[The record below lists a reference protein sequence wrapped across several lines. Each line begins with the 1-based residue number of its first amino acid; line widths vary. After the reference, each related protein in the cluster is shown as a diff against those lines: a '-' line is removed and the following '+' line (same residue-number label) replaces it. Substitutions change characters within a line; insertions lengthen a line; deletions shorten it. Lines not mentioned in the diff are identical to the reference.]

1 MIMDDNKI
9 IELYWNRSEQAI
21 IETKQKYNPLC
32 TRISLNILHSNE
44 EAEECVNDAYLGV
57 WNSIPTER
65 PGYFSAFLC
74 KIVRNLSLKR
84 LSYNHAGKRNSNI
97 QTTMEELENAL
108 AANINL
114 SEKLEVEELVHTL
127 NEFLRGLPAYKRN
140 VFIRRYFFF
149 DTISE
154 IADRYGYSKSKVKS
168 ILSRD
173 GKALCKFLLE
183 RGYGNEYK

>member
-1 MIMDDNKI
+1 MEDNEI

-21 IETKQKYNPLC
+21 IETKKKYNPLC
-32 TRISLNILHSNE
+32 AKISLNILRNNE

-57 WNSIPTER
+57 WNAIPTER

-84 LSYNHAGKRNSNI
+84 LNYNHAEKRYSNI
-97 QTTMEELENAL
+97 QTTMEELENVL

-114 SEKLEVEELVHTL
+114 SEKLEMEELVHTL
-127 NEFLRGLPAYKRN
+127 NKFLRGLPSYKRN

-149 DTISE
+149 DTISD
-154 IADRYGYSKSKVKS
+154 IADHYGYSKSKVKS